1 MTQTVKTGLVY
12 DDIYLEHQTGE
23 GFPETPLRLPAIINR
38 LKQDGLYESLQLLG
52 PESQSEALEWIRTV
66 HTNEYIE
73 RARNSCQQ
81 GLRYLDTPDMP
92 ISRRS
97 YEVALA
103 AVSGVLSAVDA
114 VMAGEIKNAFCAV
127 RPPGH
132 HAMPGEAM
140 GFCMFNNVAIAA
152 RYIQQQYGLAK
163 VLIADWDV
171 HHGNGT
177 QAMFYDDPTVLYFGT
192 HQYPFYPGTGAA
204 AEKGMAQGYNY
215 TINVPL
221 PPGSGDAEY
230 KSAFLEKLVPAADS
244 FQPDFVLIS
253 AGFDAH
259 EGDLL
264 GGMKVTTAGYAELS
278 RIVKDIAEKHC
289 QGRLISLLEGGYN
302 LELQAE
308 AVAAH
313 MQVLMK

>member
-1 MTQTVKTGLVY
+1 
-12 DDIYLEHQTGE
+12 LEHQTGE

-38 LKQDGLYESLQLLG
+38 LKDEGIYDLLHHLG
-52 PESQSEALEWIRTV
+52 PESGPEALEWILTV
-66 HTNEYIE
+66 HSSEYVE
-73 RARNSCQQ
+73 RAKNSCLA
-81 GLRYLDTPDMP
+81 GLGTLDTSDMP
-92 ISRRS
+92 ISQRS

-132 HAMPGEAM
+132 HAMPDEAM
-140 GFCMFNNVAIAA
+140 GFCMFNNVAVAA
-152 RYIQQQYGLAK
+152 RYIQKQYGLSRI
-163 VLIADWDV
+163 LIIDWDV

-192 HQYPFYPGTGAA
+192 HQYPFYPGTGSES
-204 AEKGMAQGYNY
+204 EKGIAEGYEY

-221 PPGSGDAEY
+221 SAGVGDAEFI
-230 KSAFLEKLVPAADS
+230 KAFMEKLVPAAES

-259 EGDLL
+259 EGDIL
-264 GGMKVTTAGYAELS
+264 GGMNVTTACYAELT
-278 RIVKDIAEKHC
+278 RIVMDIAQQYC
-289 QGRLISLLEGGYN
+289 QGRLVSLLEGGYN

-313 MQVLMK
+313 LQVLMK